1 MSDFKLFGTIV
12 NVSTVIA
19 GSLIGL
25 LIMWITQKKGR
36 SIDKTQKI
44 TDSVLKAL
52 GLCAIFIG
60 LGGAI
65 EGSVN
70 GRIMNA
76 LEGNEGISFGDISTE
91 RTLVIIISMTLG
103 TLIGELIDLDKWVNM
118 LGDRIQSITGGRSGN
133 VAQGFV
139 AASLLLCVGSMTIV
153 GSLNSGLKGDH
164 TLQLTKAAMDFVSTI
179 ALASTMGIGVLL
191 SAAFVL
197 VYQGA
202 LTLLAGAVSG
212 FLSTDVVT
220 CMTAVGSLVIIGLGI
235 NITTNSKL
243 KTTNFLP
250 AIFLP
255 IILVPLYDL
264 ITGLVA

>member
-12 NVSTVIA
+12 NVFTVII

-25 LIMWITQKKGR
+25 LIMWITHKKGR
-36 SIDKTQKI
+36 SIEKTKRI
-44 TDSVLKAL
+44 TDSILKAL

-70 GRIMNA
+70 GRIIHA
-76 LEGNEGISFGDISTE
+76 LEGNESISFGDIATE
-91 RTLVIIISMTLG
+91 RTLVIIISMALG
-103 TLIGELIDLDKWVNM
+103 TLIGELLDLDKWVNK
-118 LGDRIQSITGGRSGN
+118 LGDKIQTLTGGGSGN

-139 AASLLLCVGSMTIV
+139 TSSLLLCVGSMTIV

-179 ALASTMGIGVLL
+179 ALASTMGIGVLF

-220 CMTAVGSLVIIGLGI
+220 CMTAVGSLVIIGLGV
-235 NITTNSKL
+235 NIVTNSKL

-250 AIFLP
+250 AMFLP
-255 IILVPLYDL
+255 IALVPLYDWIISL
-264 ITGLVA
+264 FA